1 MSMAAATWSVC
12 SASDAAVDAIMR
24 PGRLS
29 VPCAILAIWMAQ
41 PVPMALAQAIGGP
54 GAVDLSS
61 AASNRVLDDIAL
73 RIERSTGDPARDA
86 DILAQAQARVG
97 LAPGARL
104 SDGSITALEARLRAL
119 IGVRDTRTRIS
130 GVPGQSARARV
141 DIALILAEER
151 PETAEAEF
159 PYLLRGDRGQLRF
172 ILGGGHGVFS
182 DGNPW
187 FGNAPA
193 FTTGNPL
200 VENPAVGADTGSRS
214 TWVESWIEIG
224 LGGVTQIGNT
234 NSAIYGAVS
243 GIGVASRGEDIFRG
257 DARQTFH
264 LEKAYL
270 GYLWGT
276 EDGSRRVNLS
286 FGRQNF
292 SLNDGFLI
300 SQFGSQSNAGPRPGI
315 YLAPRTTH
323 DFAALATVKID
334 KWTGTGFFLNPNE
347 YEPLETDTHLAGM
360 NLRYNVTD
368 RFYMDATY
376 VEAVKSRTRYAAPS
390 GAIGT
395 RDGLQTYAVH
405 ARWSDPDRMPGLW
418 LEGELAHQRHRD
430 FRMRAWAG
438 YGTVGYIARDRRWT
452 PSLSYRFSAFSG
464 DDPASATYERFDAL
478 FSGGLSEWL
487 QGISL
492 GKLIRPENR
501 LSHRLRFNV
510 APNPRLN
517 LTLDYFL
524 HRADE
529 RNNIGANPA
538 IATLASRDLG
548 QEVQFAARWSISDQL
563 FFLGIASVAFPGRAI
578 EVAAGGSA
586 DPWTTLQAQLFW
598 SF

>member
-1 MSMAAATWSVC
+1 MRRRLVPVLCALLVLAAMQPA
-12 SASDAAVDAIMR
+12 R
-24 PGRLS
+24 
-29 VPCAILAIWMAQ
+29 MAQ
-41 PVPMALAQAIGGP
+41 AQAGAGIGGP
-54 GAVDLSS
+54 GAVDL
-61 AASNRVLDDIAL
+61 ATAVGDRVLDEIVL
-73 RIERSTGDPARDA
+73 RAEGSTGEAARDA
-86 DILAQAQARVG
+86 EILAQARALSSLSPGDR
-97 LAPGARL
+97 LA
-104 SDGSITALEARLRAL
+104 SGSIAALEARLRSL
-119 IGVRDTRTRIS
+119 PGVRDLRTRIT
-130 GVPGQSARARV
+130 GVPGQNTRARLEV
-141 DIALILAEER
+141 TLALTAAVPEAAEL
-151 PETAEAEF
+151 EF
-159 PYLLRGDRGQLRF
+159 PDLLRSDRGKLRF
-172 ILGGGHGVFS
+172 IIAGGHGVFS

-187 FGNAPA
+187 FGSAPA

-200 VENPAVGADTGSRS
+200 VENPGIGAGTGSRA
-214 TWVESWIEIG
+214 TWVESWVELG
-224 LGGVTQIGNT
+224 LGGVAQIGTT
-234 NSAIYGAVS
+234 NSALYGAVS
-243 GIGVASRGEDIFRG
+243 GIGVAARGEDIFRG

-323 DFAALATVKID
+323 DFAALATLKID

-395 RDGLQTYAVH
+395 REGLQTYAVH

-438 YGTVGYIARDRRWT
+438 YGTVGYIARERRWT